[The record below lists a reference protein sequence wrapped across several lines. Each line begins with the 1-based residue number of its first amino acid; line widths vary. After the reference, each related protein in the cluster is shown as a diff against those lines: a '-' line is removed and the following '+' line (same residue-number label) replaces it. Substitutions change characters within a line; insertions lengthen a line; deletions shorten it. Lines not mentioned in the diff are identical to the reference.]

1 MASGSAAGSGKTVE
15 FRQPLSPE
23 ELRKVHAYWRAAN
36 YISVGQIYL
45 YANLLLREPLRIEHI
60 N

>member
-1 MASGSAAGSGKTVE
+1 MSMSSASTTGTAKAAESA
-15 FRQPLSPE
+15 QPLSPE

-45 YANLLLREPLRIEHI
+45 RESLAERTAPIEAH
-60 N
+60 

>member
-1 MASGSAAGSGKTVE
+1 MPLTSRTDSAKAVGLE
-15 FRQPLSPE
+15 HQLSLE

-45 YANLLLREPLRIEHI
+45 RKSPFA
-60 N
+60 